1 MISDL
6 AYRQYHVL
14 FHPAAMPPPMVLNI
28 DGAIVRS
35 MLNDLNVAQINAS
48 MKRIAS
54 ARREQA
60 CLENA
65 YYFVRELR
73 PFQSR
78 GTVGCGDADANQE
91 ASNPGLVLDVL

>member
-35 MLNDLNVAQINAS
+35 MLNDLDVAQINAS

-73 PFQSR
+73 LPVQR
-78 GTVGCGDADANQE
+78 LCWMWRCRRP
-91 ASNPGLVLDVL
+91 PGSQ